1 LDLSTTQNFKIR
13 ACETDHLGQLKLSA
27 IFQLMQEAAEAN
39 AKTLK
44 LNYNEINANNEI
56 WVLSRIKAKFFNIP
70 KWEDKISIK
79 TWPMGVDGI
88 FAIRDYLIKT
98 TDDDLVGKITS
109 SWLIVDAK
117 NRRVKRMREF
127 PEGSNDFI
135 LGQSAEKIRPPKEM
149 RLIYERIV
157 RKSELD
163 VNKHVNN
170 AIYYNWITDS
180 LSLESYN
187 KYMINEISVNYSS
200 ETRLG
205 DKIGIYHSK
214 INDNKLYITAK
225 NESLEKISLIAK
237 IQLSERVVI

>member
-44 LNYNEINANNEI
+44 LNYDEINANNEI

-70 KWEDKISIK
+70 KWEDEISIK

-135 LGQSAEKIRPPKEM
+135 LGQSAEKIRP
-149 RLIYERIV
+149 
-157 RKSELD
+157 
-163 VNKHVNN
+163 
-170 AIYYNWITDS
+170 DS